1 MNGQGAFTWANGD
14 TYVGEFIN
22 GNRNGQGTRT
32 NADGTIM
39 KGIWKEGEL
48 VESN

>member
-1 MNGQGAFTWANGD
+1 
-14 TYVGEFIN
+14 VGEFIN

-32 NADGTIM
+32 NVDGTIM